1 MNVAS
6 QEQIMVGFPRSRVVR
21 IEVNGDRKSLC
32 GFERAGV
39 DCFEGEVG
47 GCLDSRLRKG
57 GGLGGGFVNWGLGKY
72 QMFVLDKNA
81 TANDCYSERHIQ
93 S

>member
-1 MNVAS
+1 MNVAT
-6 QEQIMVGFPRSRVVR
+6 QEQIMVGFSRSRVVR

-47 GCLDSRLRKG
+47 GCLDSRLKKG
-57 GGLGGGFVNWGLGKY
+57 GGLRGVGL
-72 QMFVLDKNA
+72 
-81 TANDCYSERHIQ
+81 
-93 S
+93 